1 MDLFGYDSIGKPQA
15 IDGAG
20 DANASVNSIIGI
32 INGVIGVLSIV
43 AVIVVILGGVQYMT
57 SAGDSGKVK
66 KAKDT
71 ILYGVIGLIICA
83 LAAAIVN
90 FVVVNVAGS
99 NTGQQG
105 GNQQPQQLNIEELRC
120 TNSGGTYNSVTG
132 ECSYTIEPIRDIN
145 P

>member
-90 FVVVNVAGS
+90 FVVVNVAGER
-99 NTGQQG
+99 TAG
-105 GNQQPQQLNIEELRC
+105 GNPLPDPGVYQNMTASECEAF
-120 TNSGGTYNSVTG
+120 GGTYDLANHT
-132 ECSYTIEPIRDIN
+132 CYTR
-145 P
+145 

>member
-1 MDLFGYDSIGKPQA
+1 MNLFAYTPFDKPTTVGGGTA
-15 IDGAG
+15 TAA
-20 DANASVNSIIGI
+20 DAEASVNSIIGI

-57 SAGDSGKVK
+57 SAGDAGKVK

-90 FVVVNVAGS
+90 FVVAN
-99 NTGQQG
+99 
-105 GNQQPQQLNIEELRC
+105 L
-120 TNSGGTYNSVTG
+120 TN
-132 ECSYTIEPIRDIN
+132 D
-145 P
+145 